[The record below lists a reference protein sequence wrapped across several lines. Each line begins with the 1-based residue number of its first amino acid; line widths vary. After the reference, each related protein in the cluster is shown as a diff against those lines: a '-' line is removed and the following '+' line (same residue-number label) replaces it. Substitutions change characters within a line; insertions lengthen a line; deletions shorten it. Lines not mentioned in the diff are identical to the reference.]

1 MMRQYSSL
9 TLQRISEGHTMAKRY
24 GVAQVNLRY
33 HRELIKLGYSHDYVM
48 QQLAQTY
55 RTKRAM
61 YTITSHNKH

>member
-1 MMRQYSSL
+1 MTTQ
-9 TLQRISEGHTMAKRY
+9 Y
-24 GVAQVNLRY
+24 GVAQINLKY